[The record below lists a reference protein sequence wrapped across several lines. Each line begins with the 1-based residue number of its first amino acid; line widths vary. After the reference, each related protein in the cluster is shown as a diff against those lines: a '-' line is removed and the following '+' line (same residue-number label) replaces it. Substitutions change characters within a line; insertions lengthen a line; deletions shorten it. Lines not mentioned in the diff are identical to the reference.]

1 MGKKRQICQICYED
15 FTRKLQPVDLPCK
28 CAICRLCFS
37 TFLRE
42 HCQSFP
48 SALMPCPTP
57 DHQTVLSPTV
67 LKSILSKRDFRMYE
81 SATLKQLLMYPIYR
95 QCPNCHLISW
105 TDSPLCL
112 STPSCPRCN
121 YAWTTPVSSLYLY
134 LHSFIDNFPSLVLK
148 DLLASPCPQCY
159 IYISKASGCDHMTCL
174 YCGFQFCWLCRQ
186 PYRTHKEVRCAMHCL
201 VAFCWLVLLAV
212 LFIVHLIRI
221 YSNELYQLAPYLC
234 LLLVI
239 GWIVYYFC
247 IVLPDLISLQYWE
260 LEGVSK
266 RWKYGSIGGFI
277 CFGVVAGVVELVL
290 YFPLLVK
297 LTTALFLAFLMSV
310 PGLALIWLRFTE
322 KQQRS
327 SSK

>member
-1 MGKKRQICQICYED
+1 
-15 FTRKLQPVDLPCK
+15 
-28 CAICRLCFS
+28 
-37 TFLRE
+37 
-42 HCQSFP
+42 
-48 SALMPCPTP
+48 
-57 DHQTVLSPTV
+57 
-67 LKSILSKRDFRMYE
+67 
-81 SATLKQLLMYPIYR
+81 
-95 QCPNCHLISW
+95 
-105 TDSPLCL
+105 
-112 STPSCPRCN
+112 
-121 YAWTTPVSSLYLY
+121 
-134 LHSFIDNFPSLVLK
+134 
-148 DLLASPCPQCY
+148 
-159 IYISKASGCDHMTCL
+159 
-174 YCGFQFCWLCRQ
+174 
-186 PYRTHKEVRCAMHCL
+186 MHCL

-277 CFGVVAGVVELVL
+277 CFGVVAGVVELIL